1 MGTSKPPVVV
11 AVVED
16 DAASRTALGRV
27 PQGPFAII
35 MTTSSHETVIQERA
49 HQNGCAAFFC
59 KPVDGNILTATIA
72 SVANR

>member
-16 DAASRTALGRV
+16 AAPSRTARGRLL
-27 PQGPFAII
+27 Q
-35 MTTSSHETVIQERA
+35 
-49 HQNGCAAFFC
+49 AAGFG

>member
-1 MGTSKPPVVV
+1 
-11 AVVED
+11 
-16 DAASRTALGRV
+16 
-27 PQGPFAII
+27 

>member
-1 MGTSKPPVVV
+1 MSGIELHQRRRAAGTVPP
-11 AVVED
+11 
-16 DAASRTALGRV
+16 
-27 PQGPFAII
+27 II

-72 SVANR
+72 SLANR